1 MLQLAKMFKQIYLCL
16 QNWVLSPIDFA
27 NGIVLSYIH
36 FAYLCC
42 LCAVCVLSAV
52 KSSCT
57 GNCPTTKFSNQK
69 THYFRQFFR
78 KISILCRILTVTPS
92 PIHNKFCT
100 APLIAYSVLYNRYYI
115 EAATETPKLKYV
127 YI

>member
-1 MLQLAKMFKQIYLCL
+1 MLQLAKMFKHIYLCL

-27 NGIVLSYIH
+27 NGIVLFYIH
-36 FAYLCC
+36 FAPYLCC
-42 LCAVCVLSAV
+42 LCAVCSKKFFYWQLPHHQIF
-52 KSSCT
+52 KS
-57 GNCPTTKFSNQK
+57 K
-69 THYFRQFFR
+69 TLYFGQTFR